1 MNVETGWE
9 LGRRFVRRTRPEKIA
24 IALPVRF
31 GSEMELA
38 GETAGIDVNRIVERQ
53 HEVVVDIS
61 CGACGGTG
69 RNCAMCKRTGWLE
82 ILGSGMVHPA
92 VFEAVGY
99 DAERYT
105 GFAFGLG
112 IDRVAMLRYGIGH
125 LALLYGNDPR
135 FLNQF

>member
-1 MNVETGWE
+1 FRPSYFPFVEPGGEVDVGCTICRRWQNGDAPSNGTAPALRGGAECRVCKDTGFIE
-9 LGRRFVRRTRPEKIA
+9 VLGCGMIH
-24 IALPVRF
+24 PV
-31 GSEMELA
+31 
-38 GETAGIDVNRIVERQ
+38 
-53 HEVVVDIS
+53 
-61 CGACGGTG
+61 
-69 RNCAMCKRTGWLE
+69 
-82 ILGSGMVHPA
+82 
-92 VFEAVGY
+92 VFEHVGY